1 MVAANQCGQNPGDKI
16 IYLLGQNYTLV
27 RVVLTIIV
35 KTSISFGH
43 YKHTFRSRVVMT

>member
-16 IYLLGQNYTLV
+16 IYLLGQNY